1 MSIHVHTCLPGLM
14 PRALRKQQVERRYQ
28 IAGIAV
34 KSLLT
39 GPRLEKSSGNMVK
52 NKSSTARVT
61 GCLSLLRER
70 SDVLN

>member
-1 MSIHVHTCLPGLM
+1 M
-14 PRALRKQQVERRYQ
+14 ERRYQ

-61 GCLSLLRER
+61 GCLFLLRER

>member
-1 MSIHVHTCLPGLM
+1 M
-14 PRALRKQQVERRYQ
+14 ERRYQ
-28 IAGIAV
+28 IARIAV

-61 GCLSLLRER
+61 GCLSLLKER
-70 SDVLN
+70 SDGLN